1 MRKLGAENAGSWK
14 GVAKSGAT
22 TESQQ
27 SAQDVTRE
35 VEAPKKKTR
44 KKKENV
50 TDAAAPETPE
60 VDAPVEE
67 SVPEPADK
75 AESK

>member
-22 TESQQ
+22 TEPQAP
-27 SAQDVTRE
+27 AQDVTRE
-35 VEAPKKKTR
+35 IEAPKKKTR
-44 KKKENV
+44 KKKEDV
-50 TDAAAPETPE
+50 ADATAPETPE

-67 SVPEPADK
+67 SVPESADK